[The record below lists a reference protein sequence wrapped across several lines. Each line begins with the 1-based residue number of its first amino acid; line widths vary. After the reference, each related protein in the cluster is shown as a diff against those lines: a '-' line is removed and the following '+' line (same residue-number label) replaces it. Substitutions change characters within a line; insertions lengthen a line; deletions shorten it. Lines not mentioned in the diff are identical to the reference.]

1 MKFSNAQY
9 DTPIREKPEYMTIER
24 GRQPTLS
31 DVAARANVSK
41 QTISRVINNKGEVA
55 DATRQRVLEVIQE
68 LGYQP
73 NALARSLVTNTSL
86 VIGLSVPN
94 IDQPF
99 FPQIARGVEDA
110 AEERGYSVFLC
121 NSSGDDER
129 ELNAIERLRGH
140 RVAGII
146 SFNSKLNEETF
157 ERAIGGHFPVVMIN
171 QEVQQKPS
179 SVIWPGY
186 ESGAR
191 SATEHLLRLGRRRI
205 VFLGMSPTSNVDN
218 MKLRGY
224 EAALARAGVDLDP
237 ALIRRDAG
245 RFGRGF
251 NDLLRGGAGA
261 IERMLATTPPPDAI
275 FATNDLPAVGAIQ
288 HLQSRNVRIPED
300 IAIVGF
306 GDSNVSSIVRPAL
319 TTVTIPLYEMGQT
332 AFATLLDQINHDS
345 YEPKQV
351 KIAPQLIVRAS
362 SVSPDATLQT
372 SSAGS

>member
-1 MKFSNAQY
+1 
-9 DTPIREKPEYMTIER
+9 MTIER

-55 DATRQRVLEVIQE
+55 DSTRRRVLLAIQE

-73 NALARSLVTNTSL
+73 NALARSLVTSKSL

-110 AEERGYSVFLC
+110 AEEQGYSVFLC
-121 NSSGDDER
+121 NSSGDDAR
-129 ELNAIERLRGH
+129 ELKALERLRGH

-146 SFNSKLNEETF
+146 SFNSRLNEETY
-157 ERAIGGHFPVVMIN
+157 ERAVGGLFPVVLIN
-171 QEVQQKPS
+171 QEAQKKPS

-191 SATEHLLRLGRRRI
+191 LATEHLLRLGRRRI
-205 VFLGMSPTSNVDN
+205 AYLGMSQTNNVDVR
-218 MKLRGY
+218 KLKGY
-224 EAALARAGVDLDP
+224 SDALEQAGIALDV
-237 ALIRRDAG
+237 AMILRDAG

-251 NDLLRGGAGA
+251 NDLLQGGEDAM
-261 IERMLATTPPPDAI
+261 ERLLALSPRPDAVL
-275 FATNDLPAVGAIQ
+275 ATNDLPAVGAIQ
-288 HLQSRNVRIPED
+288 HLHARGVRIPEE

-306 GDSNVSSIVRPAL
+306 GDSNVSRIVRPAL
-319 TTVTIPLYEMGQT
+319 STVTIPLYEMGQT
-332 AFATLLDQINHDS
+332 AFKTLLDQINDDD
-345 YEPKQV
+345 YEPRQV
-351 KIAPQLIVRAS
+351 EIAPQLIVRAS
-362 SVSPDATLQT
+362 SVAPEAALQT
-372 SSAGS
+372 RSTGA

>member
-1 MKFSNAQY
+1 MA
-9 DTPIREKPEYMTIER
+9 TER

-41 QTISRVINNKGEVA
+41 QTISRVINNKGDVA
-55 DATRQRVLEVIQE
+55 DSTRKRVLEAIRE

-73 NALARSLVTNTSL
+73 NALARSLVTNKSL

-110 AEERGYSVFLC
+110 AEELGYSVFLC

-129 ELNAIERLRGH
+129 ELKAIERLRGH

-146 SFNSKLNEETF
+146 SFNSRLNDETF
-157 ERAIGGHFPVVMIN
+157 ERAIGGLFPIVMVN

-191 SATEHLLRLGRRRI
+191 IATEHLLRLGHRRI
-205 VFLGMSPTSNVDN
+205 AFLGMSQTSNVDTR
-218 MKLRGY
+218 KLAGY
-224 EAALARAGVDLDP
+224 STALERAGIAPDP
-237 ALIRRDAG
+237 ALITRDAG

-251 NDLLRGGAGA
+251 NDLLQGGADA
-261 IERMLATTPPPDAI
+261 MERILRLSPRPGAI

-288 HLQSRNVRIPED
+288 YLHSLDVRIPEE

-319 TTVTIPLYEMGQT
+319 TTVEIPLYEMGQT
-332 AFATLLDQINHDS
+332 AFATLMDQIHNDD
-345 YEPKQV
+345 YEPRQV
-351 KIAPQLIVRAS
+351 QIAPQLIIRAS
-362 SVSPDATLQT
+362 SVSSAAALQT
-372 SSAGS
+372 KRDGS